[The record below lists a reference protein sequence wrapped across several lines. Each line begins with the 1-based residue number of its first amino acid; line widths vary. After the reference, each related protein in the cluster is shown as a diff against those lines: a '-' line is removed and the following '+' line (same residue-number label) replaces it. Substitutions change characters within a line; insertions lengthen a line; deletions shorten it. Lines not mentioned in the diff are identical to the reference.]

1 VNTRQL
7 TLAVVCVA
15 TAMLMLDIAVVNTA
29 LEPISTDLHA
39 SLSGLKW
46 IVDAYTL
53 VLAATV
59 LSAGSL
65 ADRFGRKR
73 LFQAGLALFTVSSLG
88 CALAGSIEMLDG
100 ARAVQGLGAAIMF
113 AVSLAILADAFPGE
127 GERRKALAMY
137 GATIGA
143 SFAVG
148 PLVGGALASG
158 LGWRWIFLIN
168 LPLGIA
174 CMAITLRAV
183 RESRDPA
190 PSRLD
195 VRGQVLLALGLFGL
209 TYGMLQGNELG
220 WADLRITGALGVAA
234 VCLVAFVVNEHRA
247 SEPMLPLGFFRRRDF
262 TAAQIVAFGIS
273 ASMFA
278 GYLYLTIYLQ
288 SVLGLSPIQTG
299 LVYLPVTILSF
310 VVAGATASMAERVA
324 PAGLIVAGLGLSVIG
339 LALMTMTGADSSWVA
354 IEPGLILAMIGVGL
368 INPVLSGLAL
378 GSLPDAQSGLAAGAN
393 DTFRQ
398 AGIAIGVAALG
409 ALVPVH
415 VTDPAAF
422 VTGLHHAL
430 LAGAALAAVSAV
442 AVAVLLGQ
450 RSSEVAE
457 VAVEVA

>member
-1 VNTRQL
+1 
-7 TLAVVCVA
+7 
-15 TAMLMLDIAVVNTA
+15 MLMLDIAVVNAA
-29 LEPISTDLHA
+29 LKPLANDLDA

-65 ADRFGRKR
+65 ADRFGRRR

-137 GATIGA
+137 GATIGG

-158 LGWRWIFLIN
+158 LGWRWIFLVN

-174 CMAITLRAV
+174 CMAITHRAV

-195 VRGQVLLALGLFGL
+195 LRGQGLLALGLFGL
-209 TYGMLQGNELG
+209 TYGMLQGNDLG
-220 WADLRITGALGVAA
+220 WGDPRITGALGAA
-234 VCLVAFVVNEHRA
+234 VACLVAFVLHEHRT
-247 SEPMLPLGFFRRRDF
+247 SDPMLPLGFFRRRDF

-299 LVYLPVTILSF
+299 LVYLPATVLCF
-310 VVAGATASMAERVA
+310 VVSGATASMAERVP
-324 PAGLIVAGLGLSVIG
+324 PAALIIAGLGLAVIG
-339 LALMTMTGADSSWVA
+339 LALMTMTGADSSWTA
-354 IEPGLILAMIGVGL
+354 IEPGLIVAMAGVGL

-378 GSLPDAQSGLAAGAN
+378 GSVSDAQSGLAAGAN

-398 AGIAIGVAALG
+398 AGIAIGVAGLG
-409 ALVPVH
+409 ALVPVR

-430 LAGAALAAVSAV
+430 LAGAGLAAVSAI
-442 AVAVLLGQ
+442 AVAILIGQ
-450 RSSEVAE
+450 RTGAPAVAAE
-457 VAVEVA
+457 AA

>member
-1 VNTRQL
+1 VNARQL

-29 LEPISTDLHA
+29 LEPISKDLSA

-73 LFQAGLALFTVSSLG
+73 LFTAGLALFTISSLG

-127 GERRKALAMY
+127 AERRKALAVY
-137 GATIGA
+137 GATIGG

-158 LGWRWIFLIN
+158 LGWRWIFLVN

-174 CMAITLRAV
+174 CMAITYRAV

-190 PSRLD
+190 PPRLD
-195 VRGQVLLALGLFGL
+195 LRGQVLLALGLFGL

-220 WADLRITGALGVAA
+220 WGDVRITGALGAA
-234 VCLVAFVVNEHRA
+234 AICLGGFVLHEHRA

-299 LVYLPVTILSF
+299 LVYLPGTILCFF
-310 VVAGATASMAERVA
+310 VSGATASMGERVA
-324 PAGLIVAGLGLSVIG
+324 PVVLLTAGLGLSVIG
-339 LALMTMTGADSSWVA
+339 LGLMTMVGADSSWLA
-354 IEPGLILAMIGVGL
+354 IEPGLILAMVGVGL

-398 AGIAIGVAALG
+398 AGIAIGVAGLG

-430 LAGAALAAVSAV
+430 LAGAALGAVSAV

-450 RSSEVAE
+450 RSEVGELAAE
-457 VAVEVA
+457 AA